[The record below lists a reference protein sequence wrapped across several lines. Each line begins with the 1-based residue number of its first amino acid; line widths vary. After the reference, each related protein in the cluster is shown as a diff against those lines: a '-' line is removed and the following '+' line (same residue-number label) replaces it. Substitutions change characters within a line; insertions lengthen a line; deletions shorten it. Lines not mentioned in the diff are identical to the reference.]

1 MEQEIKLL
9 IINPGSTSTK
19 ISIFENGVERYK
31 KSLSHPASEVARYAR
46 AADQAPFRQKAV
58 EEFLAEIDY
67 DLSGLTAIV
76 ARGGSLPPI
85 HTGAYVVNGEMI
97 DVLRNRPIGQHAST
111 TAAIIA
117 LDMAKRLHIPA
128 YIYDGNTADEMEPV
142 SRISGCPLVPRLS
155 MGHILNTKAVGRMYA
170 QRLGRKYEELNLI
183 MVHLGGGISIGLHKR
198 GVIADIMTDEE
209 GTFSPERAG
218 GLPSIGW
225 ARVCCSGDYTFEE
238 LSAMVRGKGG
248 LTAYLGTND
257 VREVEAK
264 VRAGDKKAAL
274 IYEAMIYQTAKC
286 IGGLAAAADGEIDG
300 VVLTGGIANSELLV
314 EKLRRKVRFIA
325 PVAVIPGEFEM
336 EALAAGI
343 TRVLKGEEKA
353 RVAYQV
359 APPQLLVRRT
369 APGALNVSM
378 GTTAENLGRKY
389 HITREECDAFALE
402 SHRKAAAA
410 QAAGRFDEQ
419 MIPVTVPGKRG
430 KTTVVDRDEC
440 VRPES
445 TMETLGSL
453 PTAFEPDG
461 VCTAGNSSPMSD
473 GAGAVVLMDRE
484 TAEKK
489 VLEPLAVFRGF
500 AVTGC
505 DPSIMGIGPVEAI
518 RKVLRKTGLTLEE
531 MDLIELNEAFATQ
544 SIACIRELGL
554 DMDKVN
560 VNGGALALGH
570 PLAGTGAI
578 LTAKLLYELKRRRAR
593 YGLVAFCMAGG
604 QGGAAVFERI

>member
-85 HTGAYVVNGEMI
+85 HTGAYVVNDEMI

-225 ARVCCSGDYTFEE
+225 ARVCCSGEYTVEK
-238 LSAMVRGKGG
+238 LCALVRGKGG
-248 LTAYLGTND
+248 LTAYLGPND

-353 RVAYQV
+353 RVY
-359 APPQLLVRRT
+359 REHEEE
-369 APGALNVSM
+369 GA
-378 GTTAENLGRKY
+378 
-389 HITREECDAFALE
+389 
-402 SHRKAAAA
+402 
-410 QAAGRFDEQ
+410 
-419 MIPVTVPGKRG
+419 
-430 KTTVVDRDEC
+430 
-440 VRPES
+440 
-445 TMETLGSL
+445 
-453 PTAFEPDG
+453 
-461 VCTAGNSSPMSD
+461 
-473 GAGAVVLMDRE
+473 
-484 TAEKK
+484 
-489 VLEPLAVFRGF
+489 
-500 AVTGC
+500 
-505 DPSIMGIGPVEAI
+505 
-518 RKVLRKTGLTLEE
+518 
-531 MDLIELNEAFATQ
+531 
-544 SIACIRELGL
+544 
-554 DMDKVN
+554 
-560 VNGGALALGH
+560 
-570 PLAGTGAI
+570 
-578 LTAKLLYELKRRRAR
+578 
-593 YGLVAFCMAGG
+593 
-604 QGGAAVFERI
+604 